1 MEVIYDVAVDW
12 IFCGSIHCWVLL
24 WFNRGAVEGFKRA
37 ILMMGM
43 IGKAASE
50 GKNFEE
56 KEGEK

>member
-37 ILMMGM
+37 IILMGM
-43 IGKAASE
+43 IGKADEKKENGSE
-50 GKNFEE
+50 DR
-56 KEGEK
+56 

>member
-1 MEVIYDVAVDW
+1 MEVIYDVVTNW

-43 IGKAASE
+43 IGKAAEKKENGSE
-50 GKNFEE
+50 DC
-56 KEGEK
+56 